1 MGKVTIAKG
10 AVVGEL
16 REAVA
21 VVTPGAT
28 PALDASAA
36 NVFTY
41 VPGQAATLSVSGGA
55 SGESLTLIVTTSGT
69 SSYTQTF
76 GTGFKSTGTLAT
88 GTSDAKQF
96 VVSFIHDGTNYV
108 EVARTAA
115 Q

>member
-10 AVVGEL
+10 AVVGSL
-16 REAVA
+16 REELA
-21 VVTPGAT
+21 VVTPSAT

-41 VPGQAATLSVSGGA
+41 VPDQAATLSVSGGT
-55 SGESLTLIVTTSGT
+55 SGERLTLIVNTSGT

-88 GTSDAKQF
+88 GTADVKQF
-96 VVSFIHDGTNYV
+96 VVSFINDGTNYV
-108 EVARTAA
+108 ETSRTTA